1 MPDSNEIAQ
10 IFPEM
15 AKRFLPEKATGIDA
29 TIQFNL
35 HGENGGHYWLK
46 IKEQTCNA
54 GEGELESPSMTM
66 TSSADDYWAIVNDEL
81 NPMQAFMQGKV
92 KVKGDMGLAL
102 KLMTLFK
109 R

>member
-1 MPDSNEIAQ
+1 MPDSQEIAQ

-15 AKRFLPEKATGIDA
+15 ANRFLPEKAKSVNA

-35 HGENGGHYWLK
+35 QGENGGLYWLE
-46 IKEQTCNA
+46 IADQNCVA
-54 GEGELESPSMTM
+54 GEGELESPDMTM

-81 NPMQAFMQGKV
+81 DPMKAFIQGKV
-92 KVKGDMGLAL
+92 KVKGNMELAV
-102 KLMTLFK
+102 KLMTMFE